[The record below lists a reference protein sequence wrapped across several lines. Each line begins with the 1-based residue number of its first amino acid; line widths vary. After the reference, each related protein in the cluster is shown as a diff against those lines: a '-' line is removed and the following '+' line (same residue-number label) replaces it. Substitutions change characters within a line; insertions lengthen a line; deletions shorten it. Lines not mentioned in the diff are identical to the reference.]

1 MSSSRDNTES
11 RDEIPLPFMRRPMPL
26 LNMRF
31 NTDNNGD
38 SPRNTPTLR
47 EIKSIVSKITNNVD
61 VQTDTLTRFSNFL
74 ANPDISLIEG
84 WNYNLI
90 IRKLATI
97 LTRRTP
103 PPQLSDLSAYGTE
116 IDIATLQAILGIA
129 DPDNS
134 HIKRITI
141 ACKCMCNLT
150 ILLDNNAEQY
160 IGNAVREVAIPN
172 LCQLIKEPLSNDL
185 DYLNDIIAAL
195 IQFSIP
201 NRVDCIELIL
211 QTDIIRHL
219 MENIFEFMSDND
231 RALPI
236 WLMANCCRNSIN
248 LPKDSIDILRDLTI
262 NNDGFV
268 AIFSNNEK
276 DIVLHQASICITYM
290 VIYDLEENLPKIS
303 LLFSQ
308 EHIIKPYISSFGIMS
323 KEDQLIGFY
332 LLTNIATKLP
342 ETMKEIFDNEISKAI
357 FISIINKDV
366 NEIIGGDGD
375 QLSLSVMI
383 EKIVKY
389 IGENFCYYNH
399 VDNFYSTIIGLLL
412 NLFPEKISNPF
423 GFNMVG
429 IIDTTY
435 YLELQTLTPENS
447 TKSKTTAKD
456 VVEEKNIFD
465 VEPSPLITMEIDPP
479 TASSYVEDT
488 ASILD
493 TCSATTMDLV
503 TEAQKL
509 FAALILPIL
518 LRCFV
523 NTSDIQLRI
532 RLSILIYSFVKY
544 TKPDILIEVLLK
556 SDFSTKLSL
565 MCSKED
571 PIQSNS
577 EIPIMDNIEDCVKD
591 WKPKDFKNYFKF
603 TEKEGLLTKDMSK
616 SVKIQRLLVYHKY
629 YKKEENFSERDI
641 TKKMLE
647 NYDLE
652 KRKTSKKFTSKNNF
666 IREIGFRIFHH
677 CMEFFSDDYPD
688 LSTAFEEGFTF
699 QEVEFTAH

>member
-375 QLSLSVMI
+375 QLSLKKS
-383 EKIVKY
+383 
-389 IGENFCYYNH
+389 
-399 VDNFYSTIIGLLL
+399 
-412 NLFPEKISNPF
+412 PNPF

-503 TEAQKL
+503 TE
-509 FAALILPIL
+509 
-518 LRCFV
+518 
-523 NTSDIQLRI
+523 DIQLRI